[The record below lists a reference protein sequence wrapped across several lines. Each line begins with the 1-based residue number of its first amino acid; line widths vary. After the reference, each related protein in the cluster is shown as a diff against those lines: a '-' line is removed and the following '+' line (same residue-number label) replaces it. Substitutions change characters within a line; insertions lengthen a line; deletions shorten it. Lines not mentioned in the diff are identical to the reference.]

1 MAAEE
6 ESRVVDA
13 EAAARLVKG
22 LREAFG
28 AGKTRSYEWRVSQLK
43 SILKMA
49 EDREQDIADAL
60 RSDLAKPELESVVY
74 EVLFNH
80 LLLFFLFKKKKRFIR
95 NVFCSRFSSWMPCSC
110 FCDSV
115 FIAWRVCQFGFYL
128 YSICILFS
136 CGIDFDNRLV
146 IFYGRFI

>member
-1 MAAEE
+1 
-6 ESRVVDA
+6 
-13 EAAARLVKG
+13 VKG

-43 SILKMA
+43 SILKMT
-49 EDREQDIADAL
+49 EDREQDIAEAL

-74 EVLFNH
+74 EVLVNH

-95 NVFCSRFSSWMPCSC
+95 NVFCSRFSSWMLCLC

-115 FIAWRVCQFGFYL
+115 FIAWRVW
-128 YSICILFS
+128 ILFVF
-136 CGIDFDNRLV
+136 CFLV
-146 IFYGRFI
+146 VLILTTGW